1 MTKLLPYRYRVVI
14 LLFFLILI
22 TLLDRICISLVGVRM
37 KADFNLSNEQFGWVL
52 GAFALA
58 YALFE
63 IPSGHWGDRIGQRKV
78 LIRIVLWWSLF
89 TVLTGF
95 TTGFISLLLVRFLF
109 GMGEAG
115 AFPNS
120 SAVISRWLPAHETG
134 KGMSALMV
142 GSQAGAAI
150 APLIVVPIAA
160 AYGWEAPFHVLGLI
174 GIVWIIVFYSWFRDH
189 PAEMKGIK
197 PGEVALIEKNRRF
210 SHDQQSFPWKA
221 AFKSRSLIALSL
233 AYYCLQWLQYFF
245 IAWMPVYLQEG
256 RKMSEADMK
265 FSTAYLF
272 AGGIISAIL
281 FGILNDWLVKKKG
294 ARIGRRTIAIF
305 CFAAMG
311 FCMFMT
317 GITASNTTAVIF
329 LIAANFFNGP
339 CALTSFS
346 ACVDMGGNY
355 AGTVTGIMSCVGQL
369 GAFFMAIIFGKMVD
383 ITNSFS
389 TPIFVLSGVLF
400 VGGLLWIFVDPGKQ
414 LTLTATKK
422 HTTIAPQVIS

>member
-1 MTKLLPYRYRVVI
+1 MTHIFPYRSKVLL

-22 TLLDRICISLVGVRM
+22 TLLDRTCISLVGL
-37 KADFNLSNEQFGWVL
+37 KIKTEFGLSNEQFGWVL

-58 YALFE
+58 YAIFE
-63 IPSGHWGDRIGQRKV
+63 IPSGYWGDRIGQRAV

-95 TTGFISLLLVRFLF
+95 ATGFMTLIAIRFLF

-120 SAVISRWLPAHETG
+120 AAVISRWFPKNETA

-142 GSQAGAAI
+142 GSQAGAAL

-160 AYGWEAPFHVLGLI
+160 AYGWRAPFYILGLI
-174 GIVWIIVFYSWFRDH
+174 GLAWVAICWAWFRNH
-189 PAEMKGIK
+189 PSEQKAMPQPEQ
-197 PGEVALIEKNRRF
+197 EFVERNRHF
-210 SHDQQSFPWKA
+210 SQHQQSFPWRSVL
-221 AFKSRSLIALSL
+221 KSRSLLALSL

-245 IAWMPVYLQEG
+245 IAWMPIYLQEG
-256 RKMSEADMK
+256 RKMSESSMK
-265 FSTAYLF
+265 FSTSYLF
-272 AGGIISAIL
+272 MGGIISAIL

-294 ARIGRRTIAIF
+294 VRLGRRSIAIF
-305 CFAAMG
+305 CFVMMG
-311 FCMFMT
+311 TCLLLT
-317 GITASNTTAVIF
+317 GLTENNTAAVIF

-369 GAFFMAIIFGKMVD
+369 GAFFMAIIFGKIVD
-383 ITNSFS
+383 MTHSYS
-389 TPIFVLSGVLF
+389 TPIFVLSAVLF
-400 VGGLLWIFVDPGKQ
+400 AGGLLWLMVRPDKLLVMGGHSLNTKQ
-414 LTLTATKK
+414 
-422 HTTIAPQVIS
+422 